1 MSIKTERL
9 ISRAKKLI
17 KKGEV
22 EEAKEIYSNILK
34 SFPNNQEA
42 KKGIKLLQQG
52 KEIHPTQAHLDE
64 VMGLYSSGQMKEAL
78 SSVQILIESFPNEPL
93 LYNICGACYTEIG
106 QIESAISNF
115 KKAVALKA
123 DYAEAHYNIG
133 VAYQKIDQFD
143 DAHESYNQAINSIHA
158 YPTAHNN
165 LGVVF
170 LNKGQIDDALKSFE
184 WAIAYSPNYAEAY
197 NNLGKALQELKQYE
211 NAKLQFEK
219 AISLFPEYAQ
229 AYNNLGVISEI
240 INLPEDALRYY
251 EKAVAINPEF
261 AEAFRNLSKIKTYS
275 DKDKQISQMH
285 SLYSKPDLNLSD
297 KVKISFALAKVNQDL
312 DNQKDFF
319 KYLNEGN
326 RLRKQEIN
334 YSFEESNNFHSIITN
349 LFGFD
354 QPILKKSSKKA
365 SDIKPIFIVG
375 MPRSGTSLV
384 EQIISS
390 HKDVHGAGELP
401 YFRNILNPILDN
413 HLNENRKSFRKK
425 DFLSIRQEYLN
436 SLAKLKTEEKIIT
449 DKMPMNVRLLGFI
462 LSAIPEA
469 KIVHLKRDPMATCWS
484 NYNHYFTEGNGFS
497 FDQED
502 LAKFYNLYLEIIDY
516 WHKLFPK
523 KIYDLCYEDLTNN
536 QEKETRGLLK
546 YCDLEW
552 DKNCLDF
559 HKNNRGVLTASS
571 AQVRKKIYQ
580 GSSEAWKEYEKYLKP
595 MIEGLGNLY
604 K

>member
-219 AISLFPEYAQ
+219 AISLYPEYAQ

-425 DFLSIRQEYLN
+425 DFLSIRQEYLD
-436 SLAKLKTEEKIIT
+436 SLARLNTEEKIIT

-502 LAKFYNLYLEIIDY
+502 LAKFYKLYLEIIDF

-559 HKNNRGVLTASS
+559 HKNKREVLTASS

-580 GSSEAWKEYEKYLKP
+580 GSSEAWKKHEKYLQP
-595 MIEGLGNLY
+595 LVNGLDVN
-604 K
+604 